1 MNKPAN
7 VVESQQQQAEVAAAQ
22 VIVAKAAKARAVEA
36 AAQEEQQA
44 QAQPQAEPVQEEAAA
59 AAAAPQDTGNATL
72 ADAAF
77 VLGEAGAAVQSQGLS
92 SSPLAYIGGA
102 FGSSLIGGGSSVSAS
117 LPQVGASALNSAA
130 PSAPQVGAASVASV
144 DTETVSIV
152 SVESSNEAADSSDN
166 SAPEQVVMPVFAQ
179 APAAVASDLSM
190 GQIATVDNS
199 VPETV
204 AQRARLKI
212 DGVMDNNGSMR
223 VMYAEGATL
232 GDTTPVISGVAA
244 ANQRIVIRDK
254 ATNTTLGLTTSDAS
268 GKWSFELPSMSTGQH
283 ELSVQTIAMDR
294 EQAAFSFNITDTSN
308 AVVKTASTTT
318 YQATGTEDTA
328 YVFGNTDIAGL
339 RSSSGINL
347 ITEVLINTL
356 PTDGRLEFRSNNVW
370 TSVTA
375 GQSVSSADIR
385 AGNLRFVPD
394 ANESGSSAYTANG
407 TGNQKALYTQ
417 FDLKVIGA
425 SAASSGGDVTLQL
438 SIAPVIDNTQT
449 VTGAVTRMGTV
460 AALGAGTWGSYT
472 FNVTGNLNDT
482 DGSER
487 SVIEVAPVNRSTT
500 FAVLTGTTYTTVSPD
515 AAGKIFLNPGQTLF
529 VREYTIGGQPGS
541 SVQYKLVGQ
550 EINDNQAVIASKD
563 LVAFRTLQAVQ
574 PAPVDPLILDL
585 DGNGVQTVGV
595 DDGVSFDFLG
605 NGEAIQMAWTD
616 GKDGFLVLDRN
627 GDGVITTG
635 AEMFGDY
642 TPMSDGT
649 IAKDGFEALRD
660 LDTNADGLFDAQDK
674 LFDMVQVWVDAN
686 HDGITDAGELKGLK
700 ELGVKA
706 IHLNPEASER
716 TENGNLYGL
725 VSTMTLDNG
734 GTAEV
739 VDVWLSAKSLEVNAN
754 AGLVI

>member
-36 AAQEEQQA
+36 AAQDEQQA

-102 FGSSLIGGGSSVSAS
+102 FGSSLIGGGSSVSAFV
-117 LPQVGASALNSAA
+117 PQVGASALNSAA
-130 PSAPQVGAASVASV
+130 PSAPQAGAASVASV

-152 SVESSNEAADSSDN
+152 SVESSNEAADASDN

-294 EQAAFSFNITDTSN
+294 EQAFVSFNITDTSN

-394 ANESGSSAYTANG
+394 ANESGSSAYKTPG
-407 TGNQKALYTQ
+407 VGNQRDVYAEIAV
-417 FDLKVIGA
+417 KVVGA
-425 SAASSGGDVTLQL
+425 SAASSGGDVNLQM
-438 SIAPVIDNTQT
+438 SITPVVDNLQTATHTPTYMGRVAGIDN
-449 VTGAVTRMGTV
+449 GAKIWHRWV
-460 AALGAGTWGSYT
+460 
-472 FNVTGNLNDT
+472 FNFSGNPTDT
-482 DGSER
+482 DGSE
-487 SVIEVAPVNRSTT
+487 ITAVAVKPWYN
-500 FAVLTGTTYTTVSPD
+500 
-515 AAGKIFLNPGQTLF
+515 
-529 VREYTIGGQPGS
+529 GG
-541 SVQYKLVGQ
+541 
-550 EINDNQAVIASKD
+550 
-563 LVAFRTLQAVQ
+563 
-574 PAPVDPLILDL
+574 APR
-585 DGNGVQTVGV
+585 Q
-595 DDGVSFDFLG
+595 
-605 NGEAIQMAWTD
+605 
-616 GKDGFLVLDRN
+616 
-627 GDGVITTG
+627 
-635 AEMFGDY
+635 
-642 TPMSDGT
+642 
-649 IAKDGFEALRD
+649 
-660 LDTNADGLFDAQDK
+660 AQD
-674 LFDMVQVWVDAN
+674 
-686 HDGITDAGELKGLK
+686 
-700 ELGVKA
+700 
-706 IHLNPEASER
+706 HLRAPR
-716 TENGNLYGL
+716 GHG
-725 VSTMTLDNG
+725 
-734 GTAEV
+734 
-739 VDVWLSAKSLEVNAN
+739 
-754 AGLVI
+754 